1 MRFEKRVLER
11 FSIKGLKA
19 TGEKLSLWSKTD
31 FGSYVLAAE
40 RDLIAEKY
48 SALPGYRV
56 MHLGL
61 TADRRSAD
69 EFSQIH
75 RFNFQAHTDHCGA
88 GISAVAD
95 LTELPLPSDV
105 VDVVLLQHT
114 LEFSESPQSVLAEV
128 CRTITPGGHL
138 IVCVLDPF
146 GPMGVA
152 KLPMQLLTD
161 SPQYRFHSLR
171 AGRLLDW
178 LTLLNFEVDAINHG
192 AHQLPFAYRVAASQ
206 MLEGP
211 EKLRL
216 GDSWDRGCQRIGL
229 PFGNFYMIHAVKRV
243 SRMIGNPPRSWKA
256 AARGRLS
263 VSTSQSLGSTKKS
276 INKHSAEHK
285 L

>member
-1 MRFEKRVLER
+1 M
-11 FSIKGLKA
+11 
-19 TGEKLSLWSKTD
+19 
-31 FGSYVLAAE
+31 AAE

-48 SALPGYRV
+48 SALPGYRI

-61 TADRRSAD
+61 TADGQSAD

-75 RFNFQAHTDHCGA
+75 RFNFQAHSGHCRSGV
-88 GISAVAD
+88 SAIAD

-171 AGRLLDW
+171 VGRVLDW
-178 LTLLNFEVDAINHG
+178 LTLLNFEVDGISHG
-192 AHQLPFAYRVAASQ
+192 AHQWPAAFRGEDSKVS
-206 MLEGP
+206 EGR
-211 EKLRL
+211 KNLRL
-216 GDSWDRGCQRIGL
+216 GNRWDRGCQRIGL

-243 SRMIGNPPRSWKA
+243 SRVIGNPSRSWKA
-256 AARGRLS
+256 TAPVRLS
-263 VSTSQSLGSTKKS
+263 VSTSQSLGSKKS
-276 INKHSAEHK
+276 
-285 L
+285 